1 MHRSESPH
9 VKRLIDMKDMHLLES
24 SRAKINM
31 FIRHAVILYMHL
43 LLTLRAYNMHLTK
56 SDMQYRAFIY
66 IVPCIV
72 IAVNITA
79 LSCMCWYYFVNFL
92 ILRLYIYPV
101 SICLKCTV
109 STVVPV
115 TVQLNFSGVPCIY
128 CDMRSMQSL
137 FCSCIHLFFHCIFTL
152 FRASISS
159 YAFREY
165 HA

>member
-24 SRAKINM
+24 SRAKINL

-137 FCSCIHLFFHCIFTL
+137 FCSRIHLFYSQYFYTVSCK
-152 FRASISS
+152 
-159 YAFREY
+159 Y
-165 HA
+165 